1 MDERPDL
8 AELVEQAATTKW
20 RELGLQLGISENI
33 LEEINLNYPFVANSR
48 RKMYSEWLRT
58 TPQASRKQVLS
69 ALKTTSVAEVYMAE
83 TYCKFIL
90 QLSQGM
96 QLFIL

>member
-8 AELVEQAATTKW
+8 AELVEQAPTNKW
-20 RELGLQLGISENI
+20 RQLGLQLGISPNR
-33 LEEINLNYPFVANSR
+33 LEEINLNYSFVADFR
-48 RKMYSEWLRT
+48 QKMYSEWLRT

-83 TYCKFIL
+83 KYCKFIL